1 MKKGILLAL
10 MALSLVLG
18 SSVAAQAAE
27 LTSSVPAGRNIN
39 DHVTSLTIQSAQLQ
53 DGQIQS
59 GADLSVQGTFS
70 DEKGPI
76 KNGDVIQ
83 VDWPHDQTAYLTGYS
98 GQKSLYLAG
107 VNVAD
112 YVVSA
117 ERARLVFNA
126 NVEQLKQVQGSFSF
140 AAKVYNQLEQAQ
152 VVAVV
157 VGDQQ
162 TEVTVAGQP
171 TDSGGREVYDQ
182 SWRGEKV
189 GGTTP
194 WQGANWVN
202 WGVYLNSNHAQLA
215 GPIDLSDEIPAGLAL
230 DPTTVTLTVD
240 GQTSY
245 RLDEITTAYPASQLT
260 VTGNRLQAHLSAAE
274 FSGHQVL
281 LGYLTRILT
290 TAGTE
295 FVNQVTGTYQLPG
308 QAQQGF
314 TYQTQVRNVAFDATV
329 TGVRPGNLKIIKQ
342 YQDGAERKPLAEATF
357 VIINP
362 VTTQVWVEKTN
373 AQGIIELT
381 NVPAGTY
388 VVREIAAPAF
398 IDLTKVKDQEWQIQ
412 VSASEVGQ
420 ALVIVNEKK
429 PVDEVDQGTGTDE
442 ATTTDPVETTD
453 AATEGTPGIDAGVG
467 TDEILTHDEGT
478 SPEPGVEV
486 GTDPLE
492 VPTVDAGSQTEAG
505 SVAVG
510 TQTDAPDQSN
520 AGTTTDDL
528 MIDES
533 TGTDPIDTSDA
544 TTEMASGVDADTST
558 EPVETTDAGTGTS
571 ESVTTG
577 VGTDEVPMTD
587 AGTEMESGIDAGTS
601 PEPIET
607 TETGTG
613 TSESVTTGVGTDE
626 VSVTDTG
633 TEMESGIDAGTSPEP
648 IETTDAG
655 TGTDE
660 SVTTGMESGIDVV
673 TNPEPIETT
682 VPETETGTSVVR
694 TEPAM
699 VTNNEGA
706 LTSGTP
712 TRETGMTVRVKQAG
726 ASQTQATGT
735 QASLPQTGPTTAW
748 LSSLS
753 GWGLLGLLG
762 TQRKRR
768 LQ

>member
-1 MKKGILLAL
+1 M
-10 MALSLVLG
+10 
-18 SSVAAQAAE
+18 
-27 LTSSVPAGRNIN
+27 
-39 DHVTSLTIQSAQLQ
+39 
-53 DGQIQS
+53 
-59 GADLSVQGTFS
+59 
-70 DEKGPI
+70 
-76 KNGDVIQ
+76 
-83 VDWPHDQTAYLTGYS
+83 
-98 GQKSLYLAG
+98 
-107 VNVAD
+107 
-112 YVVSA
+112 
-117 ERARLVFNA
+117 
-126 NVEQLKQVQGSFSF
+126 
-140 AAKVYNQLEQAQ
+140 
-152 VVAVV
+152 V

-194 WQGANWVN
+194 WQRANWVN

-245 RLDEITTAYPASQLT
+245 RLDKITTAYPALQLT

-398 IDLTKVKDQEWQIQ
+398 IDLTKVKDQKWQIQ
-412 VSASEVGQ
+412 VSASEAGQ
-420 ALVIVNEKK
+420 ALVIVNKKK

-442 ATTTDPVETTD
+442 ATTTETGTTTDPVETTD
-453 AATEGTPGIDAGVG
+453 AATEGTPGIDSGVG

-528 MIDES
+528 MIDEG

-544 TTEMASGVDADTST
+544 TTEMASGVDAETST
-558 EPVETTDAGTGTS
+558 EPVETTDAGS
-571 ESVTTG
+571 
-577 VGTDEVPMTD
+577 
-587 AGTEMESGIDAGTS
+587 
-601 PEPIET
+601 
-607 TETGTG
+607 
-613 TSESVTTGVGTDE
+613 
-626 VSVTDTG
+626 
-633 TEMESGIDAGTSPEP
+633 
-648 IETTDAG
+648 
-655 TGTDE
+655 GTDE

-682 VPETETGTSVVR
+682 APETGTGTSVVR
-694 TEPAM
+694 TEPVV

-735 QASLPQTGPTTAW
+735 QASLPQTGTATAW

-753 GWGLLGLLG
+753 GWGLLRLLG

>member
-10 MALSLVLG
+10 VVLSLVLD

-27 LTSSVPAGRNIN
+27 LTSPASSGRNIN

-59 GADLSVQGTFS
+59 GTDLSVQGTFS

-76 KNGDVIQ
+76 KNGDVIE

-98 GQKSLYLAG
+98 GQKPLYLAG

-112 YVVSA
+112 YVVNA

-126 NVEQLKQVQGSFSF
+126 NVEQLQQVQGSFSF

-162 TEVTVAGQP
+162 TAVTVAGQP
-171 TDSGGREVYDQ
+171 TSGGGSEVYDQ

-245 RLDEITTAYPASQLT
+245 RMDEIATAYPASQLT
-260 VTGNRLQAHLSAAE
+260 VTVNRLQAQLSAAE

-290 TAGTE
+290 TAGAE
-295 FVNQVTGTYQLPG
+295 FINQVTGTYQLPG
-308 QAQQGF
+308 QAPQSF

-357 VIINP
+357 VVVNP
-362 VTTQVWVEKTN
+362 VTTQVWVETTN

-381 NVPAGTY
+381 NVSAGTY

-398 IDLTKVKDQEWQIQ
+398 IDLAKVKDQEWHIQ
-412 VSASEVGQ
+412 VSASEAGQ

-429 PVDEVDQGTGTDE
+429 PVDAVDQGTGTDE
-442 ATTTDPVETTD
+442 TTTTETGTATDPVETTD
-453 AATEGTPGIDAGVG
+453 AATEATSGVDAGVG

-492 VPTVDAGSQTEAG
+492 VPTADAGSQTVAG

-510 TQTDAPDQSN
+510 TQTDAPDQSD
-520 AGTTTDDL
+520 AGTATDDL
-528 MIDES
+528 MVDES
-533 TGTDPIDTSDA
+533 TGTDPINTSDA
-544 TTEMASGVDADTST
+544 ATEMESGIDAGTST
-558 EPVETTDAGTGTS
+558 EPIETTEAGTETS

-577 VGTDEVPMTD
+577 VGTDEVPVTD
-587 AGTEMESGIDAGTS
+587 AGTEMENGIDAGTN
-601 PEPIET
+601 PEP
-607 TETGTG
+607 
-613 TSESVTTGVGTDE
+613 V
-626 VSVTDTG
+626 
-633 TEMESGIDAGTSPEP
+633 
-648 IETTDAG
+648 ETTDAG

-694 TEPAM
+694 TEPAV

-712 TRETGMTVRVKQAG
+712 NRETGMTVWVKQAG
-726 ASQTQATGT
+726 ASQSQATGT

-748 LSSLS
+748 LISLS
-753 GWGLLGLLG
+753 GWGLLGFLG
-762 TQRKRR
+762 TKLKRHR
-768 LQ
+768 Q

>member
-1 MKKGILLAL
+1 M
-10 MALSLVLG
+10 
-18 SSVAAQAAE
+18 
-27 LTSSVPAGRNIN
+27 
-39 DHVTSLTIQSAQLQ
+39 
-53 DGQIQS
+53 
-59 GADLSVQGTFS
+59 
-70 DEKGPI
+70 
-76 KNGDVIQ
+76 IQ

-98 GQKSLYLAG
+98 GQKPLYLAG

-182 SWRGEKV
+182 SWCGEKV

-260 VTGNRLQAHLSAAE
+260 VTGNQLQAHLSAAE
-274 FSGHQVL
+274 FSGHQFL

-290 TAGTE
+290 TAGAE
-295 FVNQVTGTYQLPG
+295 FVDQVTGTYQLPG
-308 QAQQGF
+308 QAPQGF
-314 TYQTQVRNVAFDATV
+314 TYQTQVRSIAFDATV
-329 TGVRPGNLKIIKQ
+329 TGVQPGNLKIIKQ
-342 YQDGAERKPLAEATF
+342 YQDGAKRKPLAEATF

-388 VVREIAAPAF
+388 VVREIATPAS
-398 IDLTKVKDQEWQIQ
+398 IDLTKVKDQEWQIK
-412 VSASEVGQ
+412 VSTSEAGQ

-442 ATTTDPVETTD
+442 ATTTETGTTTDPVETTD

-520 AGTTTDDL
+520 AGTATDDL

-544 TTEMASGVDADTST
+544 TTEMASGVDAETST
-558 EPVETTDAGTGTS
+558 EPVETTDAGTGTN

-587 AGTEMESGIDAGTS
+587 AGTEMESGIDAGTNL
-601 PEPIET
+601 EPIET
-607 TETGTG
+607 AETGT
-613 TSESVTTGVGTDE
+613 E
-626 VSVTDTG
+626 
-633 TEMESGIDAGTSPEP
+633 
-648 IETTDAG
+648 
-655 TGTDE
+655 TDE
-660 SVTTGMESGIDVV
+660 SVTTGMESSIDVV

-682 VPETETGTSVVR
+682 APETGTGTSVVR
-694 TEPAM
+694 TEPVV

>member
-98 GQKSLYLAG
+98 GQKPLYLAG

-453 AATEGTPGIDAGVG
+453 AATEGTPEIDAGVG

-478 SPEPGVEV
+478 SPELGVEV

-544 TTEMASGVDADTST
+544 TTEMESGIDAGTST
-558 EPVETTDAGTGTS
+558 EPVETT
-571 ESVTTG
+571 
-577 VGTDEVPMTD
+577 
-587 AGTEMESGIDAGTS
+587 
-601 PEPIET
+601 ET
-607 TETGTG
+607 
-613 TSESVTTGVGTDE
+613 
-626 VSVTDTG
+626 
-633 TEMESGIDAGTSPEP
+633 
-648 IETTDAG
+648 G

-694 TEPAM
+694 TEPAV

-712 TRETGMTVRVKQAG
+712 NRETGMTVWVKQAG

-748 LSSLS
+748 LISLS
-753 GWGLLGLLG
+753 GWGLLGFLG
-762 TQRKRR
+762 TKLKRHR
-768 LQ
+768 Q

>member
-98 GQKSLYLAG
+98 GQKPLYLAG

-245 RLDEITTAYPASQLT
+245 RMDEIATAYPASQLT

-362 VTTQVWVEKTN
+362 VTTQVWVEKIN

-453 AATEGTPGIDAGVG
+453 AATEGTLGGDAGVG

-533 TGTDPIDTSDA
+533 IGTDPVDTSDA
-544 TTEMASGVDADTST
+544 ATEVAPGVDAETST
-558 EPVETTDAGTGTS
+558 EPVETTETGTGTN
-571 ESVTTG
+571 ESITTG
-577 VGTDEVPMTD
+577 VGTDEVSVTD
-587 AGTEMESGIDAGTS
+587 TETEMESGIDAGTS

-607 TETGTG
+607 AETGT
-613 TSESVTTGVGTDE
+613 E
-626 VSVTDTG
+626 
-633 TEMESGIDAGTSPEP
+633 
-648 IETTDAG
+648 
-655 TGTDE
+655 TDE
-660 SVTTGMESGIDVV
+660 SVTTGMESSIDAG

-682 VPETETGTSVVR
+682 APETKTGTSVVR
-694 TEPAM
+694 TEPVV
-699 VTNNEGA
+699 VTNNESA

-726 ASQTQATGT
+726 ASQTQAKQG
-735 QASLPQTGPTTAW
+735 ARLPQTGTVTAW
-748 LSSLS
+748 LISLS

>member
-98 GQKSLYLAG
+98 GQKPLYLAG

-126 NVEQLKQVQGSFSF
+126 NVEQLKQVQGRFTF

-240 GQTSY
+240 RQTSY
-245 RLDEITTAYPASQLT
+245 RMDEIATAYPASQLT

-398 IDLTKVKDQEWQIQ
+398 IDLTKVKDQEWQIK
-412 VSASEVGQ
+412 VSASEAGQ

-510 TQTDAPDQSN
+510 TQTDAPDQSD
-520 AGTTTDDL
+520 AGTATDNL

-587 AGTEMESGIDAGTS
+587 AGTEMESGIDVGTN

-607 TETGTG
+607 AET
-613 TSESVTTGVGTDE
+613 
-626 VSVTDTG
+626 
-633 TEMESGIDAGTSPEP
+633 
-648 IETTDAG
+648 G

-682 VPETETGTSVVR
+682 APETETGTTVVR

-699 VTNNEGA
+699 VTNNEDA

-712 TRETGMTVRVKQAG
+712 TRETGMIVRVKQAG

-735 QASLPQTGPTTAW
+735 QAKQGAHLPQTGTATAW
-748 LSSLS
+748 LISLS
-753 GWGLLGLLG
+753 GWGLLGFLG
-762 TQRKRR
+762 TKLKRHR
-768 LQ
+768 Q

>member
-98 GQKSLYLAG
+98 GQKPLYLAG

-182 SWRGEKV
+182 SWCGEKV

-245 RLDEITTAYPASQLT
+245 RLDEIATAYPASQLT

-290 TAGTE
+290 TAGAE
-295 FVNQVTGTYQLPG
+295 FVDQVTGTYQLPG
-308 QAQQGF
+308 QAPQSF
-314 TYQTQVRNVAFDATV
+314 TYQTQVRNIAFDATV

-362 VTTQVWVEKTN
+362 VTTQVWAEKTN

-398 IDLTKVKDQEWQIQ
+398 IDLTKVKDQEWQIK
-412 VSASEVGQ
+412 VSASEAGQ

-453 AATEGTPGIDAGVG
+453 AATEGTLGVDAGVG

-510 TQTDAPDQSN
+510 TQTDTPDQSD
-520 AGTTTDDL
+520 AGTATDNL

-544 TTEMASGVDADTST
+544 TTEMESGIDAGTST
-558 EPVETTDAGTGTS
+558 EPVETTDAGTGTD
-571 ESVTTG
+571 ESIATG
-577 VGTDEVPMTD
+577 VGTDEVAVTD
-587 AGTEMESGIDAGTS
+587 TGVGMESGIDAGT
-601 PEPIET
+601 
-607 TETGTG
+607 
-613 TSESVTTGVGTDE
+613 
-626 VSVTDTG
+626 
-633 TEMESGIDAGTSPEP
+633 
-648 IETTDAG
+648 
-655 TGTDE
+655 
-660 SVTTGMESGIDVV
+660 
-673 TNPEPIETT
+673 NPEPIETT
-682 VPETETGTSVVR
+682 APETGTGTSVVR
-694 TEPAM
+694 TEPVV

-712 TRETGMTVRVKQAG
+712 TRETGMIVRIKQAE
-726 ASQTQATGT
+726 ASQTQAKKG
-735 QASLPQTGPTTAW
+735 ARLPQTGPATAW
-748 LSSLS
+748 LISLS

>member
-39 DHVTSLTIQSAQLQ
+39 DHVTSLTIQSTQLQ

-98 GQKSLYLAG
+98 GQKPLYLAG

-245 RLDEITTAYPASQLT
+245 RMDEIATAYPASQLT

-362 VTTQVWVEKTN
+362 VTTQVWVEKIN

-398 IDLTKVKDQEWQIQ
+398 IDLTKVKDQEWQIK
-412 VSASEVGQ
+412 VSASEAGQ

-453 AATEGTPGIDAGVG
+453 AATEGTLGGDAGVG

-533 TGTDPIDTSDA
+533 IGTDPVDTSDA
-544 TTEMASGVDADTST
+544 ATEVAPGVDAETST
-558 EPVETTDAGTGTS
+558 EPVETTETGTGTN
-571 ESVTTG
+571 ESITTG
-577 VGTDEVPMTD
+577 VGTDEVSVTD
-587 AGTEMESGIDAGTS
+587 TETEMESGIDAGTS

-607 TETGTG
+607 AETGT
-613 TSESVTTGVGTDE
+613 E
-626 VSVTDTG
+626 
-633 TEMESGIDAGTSPEP
+633 
-648 IETTDAG
+648 
-655 TGTDE
+655 TDE
-660 SVTTGMESGIDVV
+660 SVTTGMESSIDAG

-682 VPETETGTSVVR
+682 APETKTGTSVVR
-694 TEPAM
+694 TEPVV
-699 VTNNEGA
+699 VTNNESA

-726 ASQTQATGT
+726 ASQTQAKQG
-735 QASLPQTGPTTAW
+735 ARLPQTGTVTAW
-748 LSSLS
+748 LISLS

>member
-1 MKKGILLAL
+1 M
-10 MALSLVLG
+10 
-18 SSVAAQAAE
+18 
-27 LTSSVPAGRNIN
+27 
-39 DHVTSLTIQSAQLQ
+39 
-53 DGQIQS
+53 
-59 GADLSVQGTFS
+59 
-70 DEKGPI
+70 
-76 KNGDVIQ
+76 
-83 VDWPHDQTAYLTGYS
+83 
-98 GQKSLYLAG
+98 
-107 VNVAD
+107 
-112 YVVSA
+112 
-117 ERARLVFNA
+117 
-126 NVEQLKQVQGSFSF
+126 
-140 AAKVYNQLEQAQ
+140 
-152 VVAVV
+152 V

-171 TDSGGREVYDQ
+171 TSSGGREVYDQ
-182 SWRGEKV
+182 SWCGEKV

-245 RLDEITTAYPASQLT
+245 RMDEIATAYPASQLT

-388 VVREIAAPAF
+388 VVREIAAPSF
-398 IDLTKVKDQEWQIQ
+398 IDLTKVKDQEWQIK
-412 VSASEVGQ
+412 VSASEAGQ

-453 AATEGTPGIDAGVG
+453 AATEGTSGIDAGVG

-510 TQTDAPDQSN
+510 TQTDAPDQSD
-520 AGTTTDDL
+520 AGTATDNL

-544 TTEMASGVDADTST
+544 TTEMASGVDAETST
-558 EPVETTDAGTGTS
+558 EPVETTDAGTETS
-571 ESVTTG
+571 ESVTTGVGTDEVPVTDTGTEMESGIEAGTSTEPVETTDAGAGTDESVMTG

-607 TETGTG
+607 TDAGTG
-613 TSESVTTGVGTDE
+613 TDESVTTGVGTDE

-633 TEMESGIDAGTSPEP
+633 TEMESGIDAGT
-648 IETTDAG
+648 
-655 TGTDE
+655 
-660 SVTTGMESGIDVV
+660 
-673 TNPEPIETT
+673 NPEPIETT
-682 VPETETGTSVVR
+682 VPETETGTSVAR
-694 TEPAM
+694 TEPAV

>member
-1 MKKGILLAL
+1 M
-10 MALSLVLG
+10 
-18 SSVAAQAAE
+18 
-27 LTSSVPAGRNIN
+27 
-39 DHVTSLTIQSAQLQ
+39 
-53 DGQIQS
+53 
-59 GADLSVQGTFS
+59 
-70 DEKGPI
+70 
-76 KNGDVIQ
+76 IQ

-98 GQKSLYLAG
+98 GQKPLYLAG

-117 ERARLVFNA
+117 ERARLVFNT

-182 SWRGEKV
+182 SWCGEKV

-245 RLDEITTAYPASQLT
+245 RMDEIATAYPASQLT

-308 QAQQGF
+308 QTPQSF
-314 TYQTQVRNVAFDATV
+314 TYQTQVRNIDFDATV

-388 VVREIAAPAF
+388 VVREIATPAF
-398 IDLTKVKDQEWQIQ
+398 IDLTKVKDQEWQIK
-412 VSASEVGQ
+412 VSTSEAGQ

-442 ATTTDPVETTD
+442 ATTTETGTTTDPVETTD
-453 AATEGTPGIDAGVG
+453 AATEGTSGIDAGVG

-510 TQTDAPDQSN
+510 TQTDAPDQSD
-520 AGTTTDDL
+520 AGTATDNL

-544 TTEMASGVDADTST
+544 TTEMASGVDAETST
-558 EPVETTDAGTGTS
+558 EPVETTDAGTGTN

-587 AGTEMESGIDAGTS
+587 AGTKMESGIDAGTNL
-601 PEPIET
+601 EPIET
-607 TETGTG
+607 AETGT
-613 TSESVTTGVGTDE
+613 E
-626 VSVTDTG
+626 
-633 TEMESGIDAGTSPEP
+633 
-648 IETTDAG
+648 
-655 TGTDE
+655 TDE
-660 SVTTGMESGIDVV
+660 SVTTGMESSIDVV

-682 VPETETGTSVVR
+682 APETGTGTSVVR
-694 TEPAM
+694 TEPVV

>member
-1 MKKGILLAL
+1 M
-10 MALSLVLG
+10 
-18 SSVAAQAAE
+18 
-27 LTSSVPAGRNIN
+27 
-39 DHVTSLTIQSAQLQ
+39 
-53 DGQIQS
+53 
-59 GADLSVQGTFS
+59 
-70 DEKGPI
+70 
-76 KNGDVIQ
+76 IQ

-98 GQKSLYLAG
+98 GQKPLYLAG

-182 SWRGEKV
+182 SWCGEKV

-260 VTGNRLQAHLSAAE
+260 VTGNQLQAHLSAAE
-274 FSGHQVL
+274 FSGHQFL

-290 TAGTE
+290 TAGAE
-295 FVNQVTGTYQLPG
+295 FVDQVTGTYQLPG
-308 QAQQGF
+308 QAPQGF
-314 TYQTQVRNVAFDATV
+314 TYQTQVRSIAFDATV
-329 TGVRPGNLKIIKQ
+329 TGVQPGNLKIIKQ
-342 YQDGAERKPLAEATF
+342 YQDGAKRKPLVEATF

-388 VVREIAAPAF
+388 VVREIATPAF
-398 IDLTKVKDQEWQIQ
+398 IDLTKVKDQEWQIK
-412 VSASEVGQ
+412 VSTSEAGQ

-442 ATTTDPVETTD
+442 ATTTETGTTTDPVETTD
-453 AATEGTPGIDAGVG
+453 AATEGTSGIDAGVG

-520 AGTTTDDL
+520 AGTATDDL

-544 TTEMASGVDADTST
+544 TTEMASGVDAETST
-558 EPVETTDAGTGTS
+558 EPVETTDAGTGTN

-587 AGTEMESGIDAGTS
+587 AGTEMESGIDAGTNL
-601 PEPIET
+601 EPIET
-607 TETGTG
+607 AETGT
-613 TSESVTTGVGTDE
+613 E
-626 VSVTDTG
+626 
-633 TEMESGIDAGTSPEP
+633 
-648 IETTDAG
+648 
-655 TGTDE
+655 TDE
-660 SVTTGMESGIDVV
+660 SVTTGMESSIDVV

-682 VPETETGTSVVR
+682 APETGTGTSVVR
-694 TEPAM
+694 TEPVV

-735 QASLPQTGPTTAW
+735 QASLPQTGLTTAW

>member
-1 MKKGILLAL
+1 M
-10 MALSLVLG
+10 
-18 SSVAAQAAE
+18 
-27 LTSSVPAGRNIN
+27 
-39 DHVTSLTIQSAQLQ
+39 
-53 DGQIQS
+53 
-59 GADLSVQGTFS
+59 
-70 DEKGPI
+70 
-76 KNGDVIQ
+76 
-83 VDWPHDQTAYLTGYS
+83 
-98 GQKSLYLAG
+98 
-107 VNVAD
+107 
-112 YVVSA
+112 
-117 ERARLVFNA
+117 
-126 NVEQLKQVQGSFSF
+126 
-140 AAKVYNQLEQAQ
+140 
-152 VVAVV
+152 
-157 VGDQQ
+157 
-162 TEVTVAGQP
+162 
-171 TDSGGREVYDQ
+171 
-182 SWRGEKV
+182 
-189 GGTTP
+189 
-194 WQGANWVN
+194 
-202 WGVYLNSNHAQLA
+202 
-215 GPIDLSDEIPAGLAL
+215 
-230 DPTTVTLTVD
+230 TLTVD
-240 GQTSY
+240 GQTY
-245 RLDEITTAYPASQLT
+245 RLAEIATAYPASQLT
-260 VTGNRLQAHLSAAE
+260 VTGNRLEAHLSAAE

-290 TAGTE
+290 TARAE

-314 TYQTQVRNVAFDATV
+314 TYQTRVRNVAFDATV

-412 VSASEVGQ
+412 VSASEAGQ

-429 PVDEVDQGTGTDE
+429 PVDAVDQGT
-442 ATTTDPVETTD
+442 
-453 AATEGTPGIDAGVG
+453 
-467 TDEILTHDEGT
+467 
-478 SPEPGVEV
+478 
-486 GTDPLE
+486 
-492 VPTVDAGSQTEAG
+492 
-505 SVAVG
+505 
-510 TQTDAPDQSN
+510 
-520 AGTTTDDL
+520 
-528 MIDES
+528 
-533 TGTDPIDTSDA
+533 
-544 TTEMASGVDADTST
+544 
-558 EPVETTDAGTGTS
+558 
-571 ESVTTG
+571 
-577 VGTDEVPMTD
+577 
-587 AGTEMESGIDAGTS
+587 
-601 PEPIET
+601 
-607 TETGTG
+607 
-613 TSESVTTGVGTDE
+613 GTDE

-660 SVTTGMESGIDVV
+660 SVTTGVGTDEVSVTDTGTEMESGIDAG

-694 TEPAM
+694 TEPVV

-735 QASLPQTGPTTAW
+735 QASLPQTGPITAW

>member
-98 GQKSLYLAG
+98 GQKPLYLAG

-126 NVEQLKQVQGSFSF
+126 NVEQLKQVQGRFTF

-245 RLDEITTAYPASQLT
+245 RMDEIATAYPASQLT

-398 IDLTKVKDQEWQIQ
+398 IDLTKVKDQEWQIK
-412 VSASEVGQ
+412 VSASEAGQ

-510 TQTDAPDQSN
+510 TQTDAPDQSD
-520 AGTTTDDL
+520 AGTATDNL

-587 AGTEMESGIDAGTS
+587 AGTEMESGIDVGTN

-607 TETGTG
+607 AET
-613 TSESVTTGVGTDE
+613 
-626 VSVTDTG
+626 
-633 TEMESGIDAGTSPEP
+633 
-648 IETTDAG
+648 G

-682 VPETETGTSVVR
+682 APETETGTTVVR

-699 VTNNEGA
+699 VTNNEDA

-712 TRETGMTVRVKQAG
+712 TRETGMIVRVKQAG

-735 QASLPQTGPTTAW
+735 QAKQGAHLPQTGTATAW
-748 LSSLS
+748 LISLS
-753 GWGLLGLLG
+753 GWGLLGFLG
-762 TQRKRR
+762 TKLKRHR
-768 LQ
+768 Q

>member
-1 MKKGILLAL
+1 M
-10 MALSLVLG
+10 
-18 SSVAAQAAE
+18 
-27 LTSSVPAGRNIN
+27 
-39 DHVTSLTIQSAQLQ
+39 
-53 DGQIQS
+53 
-59 GADLSVQGTFS
+59 
-70 DEKGPI
+70 
-76 KNGDVIQ
+76 
-83 VDWPHDQTAYLTGYS
+83 
-98 GQKSLYLAG
+98 
-107 VNVAD
+107 
-112 YVVSA
+112 
-117 ERARLVFNA
+117 
-126 NVEQLKQVQGSFSF
+126 
-140 AAKVYNQLEQAQ
+140 
-152 VVAVV
+152 V

-182 SWRGEKV
+182 SWCGEKV

-240 GQTSY
+240 EQTSY

-274 FSGHQVL
+274 FSGHQFP

-290 TAGTE
+290 TAGAE
-295 FVNQVTGTYQLPG
+295 FVDQVTETYQLPG
-308 QAQQGF
+308 QAPQGF
-314 TYQTQVRNVAFDATV
+314 TYQTQVRSIAFDATV
-329 TGVRPGNLKIIKQ
+329 TGVQPGNLKIIKQ
-342 YQDGAERKPLAEATF
+342 YQDGAKRKPLAEATF

-388 VVREIAAPAF
+388 VVREIVAPAF
-398 IDLTKVKDQEWQIQ
+398 IDLTKVKDQEWQIK
-412 VSASEVGQ
+412 VSASEAGQ

-442 ATTTDPVETTD
+442 ATTTETGTTTDPVETTD
-453 AATEGTPGIDAGVG
+453 AATEGTSGIDA
-467 TDEILTHDEGT
+467 
-478 SPEPGVEV
+478 
-486 GTDPLE
+486 
-492 VPTVDAGSQTEAG
+492 
-505 SVAVG
+505 
-510 TQTDAPDQSN
+510 
-520 AGTTTDDL
+520 
-528 MIDES
+528 
-533 TGTDPIDTSDA
+533 
-544 TTEMASGVDADTST
+544 
-558 EPVETTDAGTGTS
+558 
-571 ESVTTG
+571 G

-587 AGTEMESGIDAGTS
+587 AGTEMESGIDAGTNL
-601 PEPIET
+601 EPIET
-607 TETGTG
+607 AETGT
-613 TSESVTTGVGTDE
+613 E
-626 VSVTDTG
+626 
-633 TEMESGIDAGTSPEP
+633 
-648 IETTDAG
+648 
-655 TGTDE
+655 TDE
-660 SVTTGMESGIDVV
+660 SVTSGMESSIDVV

-682 VPETETGTSVVR
+682 APETGTGTSVVR
-694 TEPAM
+694 TEPVV

-726 ASQTQATGT
+726 ASQIQATGT

>member
-1 MKKGILLAL
+1 M
-10 MALSLVLG
+10 
-18 SSVAAQAAE
+18 
-27 LTSSVPAGRNIN
+27 
-39 DHVTSLTIQSAQLQ
+39 
-53 DGQIQS
+53 
-59 GADLSVQGTFS
+59 
-70 DEKGPI
+70 
-76 KNGDVIQ
+76 IQ

-98 GQKSLYLAG
+98 GQKPLYLAG

-182 SWRGEKV
+182 SWCGEKV

-260 VTGNRLQAHLSAAE
+260 VTGNQLQAHLSAAE
-274 FSGHQVL
+274 FSGHQFL

-290 TAGTE
+290 TAGAE
-295 FVNQVTGTYQLPG
+295 FVDQVTGTYQLPG
-308 QAQQGF
+308 QAPQGF
-314 TYQTQVRNVAFDATV
+314 TYQTQVRSIAFDATV
-329 TGVRPGNLKIIKQ
+329 TGVQPGNLKIIKQ
-342 YQDGAERKPLAEATF
+342 YQDGAKRKPLVEATF

-388 VVREIAAPAF
+388 VVREIATPAF
-398 IDLTKVKDQEWQIQ
+398 IDLTKVKDQEWQIK
-412 VSASEVGQ
+412 VSTSEAGQ

-442 ATTTDPVETTD
+442 ATTTETGTTTDPVETTD
-453 AATEGTPGIDAGVG
+453 AATEGTSGIDAGVG

-520 AGTTTDDL
+520 AGTATDDL

-544 TTEMASGVDADTST
+544 TTEMASGVDAETST
-558 EPVETTDAGTGTS
+558 EPVETTDAGTGTN

-587 AGTEMESGIDAGTS
+587 AGTEMESGIDAGTNL
-601 PEPIET
+601 EPIET
-607 TETGTG
+607 AETGT
-613 TSESVTTGVGTDE
+613 E
-626 VSVTDTG
+626 
-633 TEMESGIDAGTSPEP
+633 
-648 IETTDAG
+648 
-655 TGTDE
+655 TDE
-660 SVTTGMESGIDVV
+660 SVTTGMESSIDVV

-682 VPETETGTSVVR
+682 APETGTGTSVVR
-694 TEPAM
+694 TEPVV

>member
-1 MKKGILLAL
+1 
-10 MALSLVLG
+10 
-18 SSVAAQAAE
+18 
-27 LTSSVPAGRNIN
+27 
-39 DHVTSLTIQSAQLQ
+39 
-53 DGQIQS
+53 
-59 GADLSVQGTFS
+59 
-70 DEKGPI
+70 
-76 KNGDVIQ
+76 
-83 VDWPHDQTAYLTGYS
+83 
-98 GQKSLYLAG
+98 
-107 VNVAD
+107 
-112 YVVSA
+112 
-117 ERARLVFNA
+117 
-126 NVEQLKQVQGSFSF
+126 
-140 AAKVYNQLEQAQ
+140 
-152 VVAVV
+152 
-157 VGDQQ
+157 
-162 TEVTVAGQP
+162 
-171 TDSGGREVYDQ
+171 
-182 SWRGEKV
+182 
-189 GGTTP
+189 
-194 WQGANWVN
+194 
-202 WGVYLNSNHAQLA
+202 
-215 GPIDLSDEIPAGLAL
+215 
-230 DPTTVTLTVD
+230 VTLTVTD
-240 GQTSY
+240 
-245 RLDEITTAYPASQLT
+245 
-260 VTGNRLQAHLSAAE
+260 NRLQAHLSAAE

-290 TAGTE
+290 TAGAE
-295 FVNQVTGTYQLPG
+295 FVDQVTGTYQLPG
-308 QAQQGF
+308 QAPQSF
-314 TYQTQVRNVAFDATV
+314 TYQTQVRNIAFDATV

-342 YQDGAERKPLAEATF
+342 YQDGAKRKPLAEATF

-388 VVREIAAPAF
+388 AVREIAAPAF
-398 IDLTKVKDQEWQIQ
+398 MDLTKVKDQEWQIQ
-412 VSASEVGQ
+412 VSASEAGQ

-453 AATEGTPGIDAGVG
+453 AAKEGTPGIDAGVG

-510 TQTDAPDQSN
+510 TQTDTPDQSD
-520 AGTTTDDL
+520 AGTATDNL

-544 TTEMASGVDADTST
+544 TTEMESGIDAGTST
-558 EPVETTDAGTGTS
+558 EPVETTDAGTGTD
-571 ESVTTG
+571 ESIATG
-577 VGTDEVPMTD
+577 VGTDEVAVTD
-587 AGTEMESGIDAGTS
+587 TGIGMESGIDAGT
-601 PEPIET
+601 
-607 TETGTG
+607 
-613 TSESVTTGVGTDE
+613 
-626 VSVTDTG
+626 
-633 TEMESGIDAGTSPEP
+633 
-648 IETTDAG
+648 
-655 TGTDE
+655 
-660 SVTTGMESGIDVV
+660 
-673 TNPEPIETT
+673 NPEPIETT
-682 VPETETGTSVVR
+682 APETGTGTSVVR
-694 TEPAM
+694 TEPVV

>member
-98 GQKSLYLAG
+98 GQKPLYLAG

-162 TEVTVAGQP
+162 TEVTVGGQP

-240 GQTSY
+240 RQTSY
-245 RLDEITTAYPASQLT
+245 RMDEIATAYPASQLT

-398 IDLTKVKDQEWQIQ
+398 IDLTKVKDQEWQIK
-412 VSASEVGQ
+412 VSASEAGQ

-453 AATEGTPGIDAGVG
+453 AATEGTSGIDA
-467 TDEILTHDEGT
+467 
-478 SPEPGVEV
+478 
-486 GTDPLE
+486 
-492 VPTVDAGSQTEAG
+492 
-505 SVAVG
+505 
-510 TQTDAPDQSN
+510 
-520 AGTTTDDL
+520 
-528 MIDES
+528 
-533 TGTDPIDTSDA
+533 
-544 TTEMASGVDADTST
+544 
-558 EPVETTDAGTGTS
+558 
-571 ESVTTG
+571 G

-587 AGTEMESGIDAGTS
+587 AGTEMESGIDAGTNL
-601 PEPIET
+601 EPIET
-607 TETGTG
+607 AETGT
-613 TSESVTTGVGTDE
+613 E
-626 VSVTDTG
+626 
-633 TEMESGIDAGTSPEP
+633 A
-648 IETTDAG
+648 
-655 TGTDE
+655 DE
-660 SVTTGMESGIDVV
+660 SVTTGIESSIDVV
-673 TNPEPIETT
+673 TNPELIETT
-682 VPETETGTSVVR
+682 APETGTGTSVVR
-694 TEPAM
+694 TEPVV

>member
-1 MKKGILLAL
+1 M
-10 MALSLVLG
+10 
-18 SSVAAQAAE
+18 
-27 LTSSVPAGRNIN
+27 T
-39 DHVTSLTIQSAQLQ
+39 
-53 DGQIQS
+53 
-59 GADLSVQGTFS
+59 
-70 DEKGPI
+70 
-76 KNGDVIQ
+76 
-83 VDWPHDQTAYLTGYS
+83 
-98 GQKSLYLAG
+98 
-107 VNVAD
+107 
-112 YVVSA
+112 
-117 ERARLVFNA
+117 
-126 NVEQLKQVQGSFSF
+126 
-140 AAKVYNQLEQAQ
+140 
-152 VVAVV
+152 
-157 VGDQQ
+157 
-162 TEVTVAGQP
+162 
-171 TDSGGREVYDQ
+171 
-182 SWRGEKV
+182 
-189 GGTTP
+189 
-194 WQGANWVN
+194 
-202 WGVYLNSNHAQLA
+202 
-215 GPIDLSDEIPAGLAL
+215 
-230 DPTTVTLTVD
+230 
-240 GQTSY
+240 
-245 RLDEITTAYPASQLT
+245 LT

-290 TAGTE
+290 TAGAE
-295 FVNQVTGTYQLPG
+295 FVDQVTGTYQLPG
-308 QAQQGF
+308 QAPQSF
-314 TYQTQVRNVAFDATV
+314 TYQTQVRNIAFDATV

-342 YQDGAERKPLAEATF
+342 YQDGAKRKPLAEATF

-398 IDLTKVKDQEWQIQ
+398 IDLTKVKDQEWQIK

-442 ATTTDPVETTD
+442 ATTTETGTTTDPVETTD

-520 AGTTTDDL
+520 AGTATDNL

-587 AGTEMESGIDAGTS
+587 TETEMESGIDAGTS

-607 TETGTG
+607 TET
-613 TSESVTTGVGTDE
+613 
-626 VSVTDTG
+626 
-633 TEMESGIDAGTSPEP
+633 
-648 IETTDAG
+648 G

-694 TEPAM
+694 TEPAV

-735 QASLPQTGPTTAW
+735 QASLPQTGLTTAW

>member
-10 MALSLVLG
+10 VVLSLVLG

-27 LTSSVPAGRNIN
+27 LTSPASSGRNIN

-76 KNGDVIQ
+76 KNGDVIE

-98 GQKSLYLAG
+98 GQKPLYLAG

-112 YVVSA
+112 YVVNA

-126 NVEQLKQVQGSFSF
+126 NVEQLQQVQGSFSF

-162 TEVTVAGQP
+162 TAVTVAGQP
-171 TDSGGREVYDQ
+171 TSGGGSEVYDQ

-245 RLDEITTAYPASQLT
+245 RMDEIATAYPASQLT

-308 QAQQGF
+308 QAPQSF

-357 VIINP
+357 VIVNP
-362 VTTQVWVEKTN
+362 VTTQVWVETTN

-381 NVPAGTY
+381 NVSAGTY

-398 IDLTKVKDQEWQIQ
+398 IDLTKVKDQEWQIK
-412 VSASEVGQ
+412 VSASEAGQ

-442 ATTTDPVETTD
+442 ATTTETGTTTDPVETTD

-520 AGTTTDDL
+520 AGTATDNL

-577 VGTDEVPMTD
+577 VGTDEVSVTD
-587 AGTEMESGIDAGTS
+587 TETEMESGIDAGTN

-607 TETGTG
+607 AET
-613 TSESVTTGVGTDE
+613 
-626 VSVTDTG
+626 
-633 TEMESGIDAGTSPEP
+633 
-648 IETTDAG
+648 G

-660 SVTTGMESGIDVV
+660 SITTGMESGIDVV

-682 VPETETGTSVVR
+682 APETETGTTVVR
-694 TEPAM
+694 TEPAV
-699 VTNNEGA
+699 VTNNEDA

-712 TRETGMTVRVKQAG
+712 TRETGMIVRVKQAG

-735 QASLPQTGPTTAW
+735 QAGLPQTGTATAW

-762 TQRKRR
+762 TQRKRHR
-768 LQ
+768 Q

>member
-10 MALSLVLG
+10 VVLSLVLG

-27 LTSSVPAGRNIN
+27 LTSPASSGRNIN

-83 VDWPHDQTAYLTGYS
+83 VDWQHDQTAYLTGYS
-98 GQKSLYLAG
+98 GQKPLYLAR

-140 AAKVYNQLEQAQ
+140 AAKVYNQLERAQ

-182 SWRGEKV
+182 SWCGEKV

-245 RLDEITTAYPASQLT
+245 RMDEIATAYPASQLT

-308 QAQQGF
+308 QTPQSF
-314 TYQTQVRNVAFDATV
+314 TYQTQVRNIDFDATV

-362 VTTQVWVEKTN
+362 VTIQVWVEKTN
-373 AQGIIELT
+373 AQRIIELT

-453 AATEGTPGIDAGVG
+453 AATEGTPGIDAGV
-467 TDEILTHDEGT
+467 
-478 SPEPGVEV
+478 
-486 GTDPLE
+486 
-492 VPTVDAGSQTEAG
+492 
-505 SVAVG
+505 
-510 TQTDAPDQSN
+510 
-520 AGTTTDDL
+520 
-528 MIDES
+528 
-533 TGTDPIDTSDA
+533 
-544 TTEMASGVDADTST
+544 SGR
-558 EPVETTDAGTGTS
+558 
-571 ESVTTG
+571 
-577 VGTDEVPMTD
+577 M
-587 AGTEMESGIDAGTS
+587 
-601 PEPIET
+601 
-607 TETGTG
+607 
-613 TSESVTTGVGTDE
+613 
-626 VSVTDTG
+626 
-633 TEMESGIDAGTSPEP
+633 
-648 IETTDAG
+648 
-655 TGTDE
+655 
-660 SVTTGMESGIDVV
+660 
-673 TNPEPIETT
+673 
-682 VPETETGTSVVR
+682 
-694 TEPAM
+694 
-699 VTNNEGA
+699 
-706 LTSGTP
+706 
-712 TRETGMTVRVKQAG
+712 KF
-726 ASQTQATGT
+726 
-735 QASLPQTGPTTAW
+735 
-748 LSSLS
+748 
-753 GWGLLGLLG
+753 
-762 TQRKRR
+762 
-768 LQ
+768 

>member
-1 MKKGILLAL
+1 M
-10 MALSLVLG
+10 
-18 SSVAAQAAE
+18 
-27 LTSSVPAGRNIN
+27 
-39 DHVTSLTIQSAQLQ
+39 
-53 DGQIQS
+53 
-59 GADLSVQGTFS
+59 
-70 DEKGPI
+70 
-76 KNGDVIQ
+76 IQ

-98 GQKSLYLAG
+98 GQKPLYLAG

-245 RLDEITTAYPASQLT
+245 RMDEIATAYPASQLT

-362 VTTQVWVEKTN
+362 VTTQVWVEKIN

-398 IDLTKVKDQEWQIQ
+398 IDLTKVKDQEWQIK
-412 VSASEVGQ
+412 VSASEAGQ

-453 AATEGTPGIDAGVG
+453 AATEGTLGGDAGVG

-533 TGTDPIDTSDA
+533 IGTDPVDTSDA
-544 TTEMASGVDADTST
+544 ATEVAPGVDAETST
-558 EPVETTDAGTGTS
+558 EPVETTETGTGTN
-571 ESVTTG
+571 ESITTG
-577 VGTDEVPMTD
+577 VGTDEVSVTD
-587 AGTEMESGIDAGTS
+587 TETEMESGIDAGTS

-607 TETGTG
+607 AETGT
-613 TSESVTTGVGTDE
+613 E
-626 VSVTDTG
+626 
-633 TEMESGIDAGTSPEP
+633 
-648 IETTDAG
+648 
-655 TGTDE
+655 TDE
-660 SVTTGMESGIDVV
+660 SVTTGMESSIDAG

-682 VPETETGTSVVR
+682 APETKTGTSVVR
-694 TEPAM
+694 TEPVV
-699 VTNNEGA
+699 VTNNESA

-726 ASQTQATGT
+726 ASQTQAKQG
-735 QASLPQTGPTTAW
+735 ARLPQTGTVTAW
-748 LSSLS
+748 LISLS